1 MKRRLGP
8 PIAGLFLLHPALRQD
23 TDCTECEC
31 KILTEMVKGRA
42 LRHLYALIW
51 LIGVVRPRGGDRSG
65 PLRCRRRGVGYADPE
80 LSGSVLLSGAEPE
93 WYMLPITDR

>member
-31 KILTEMVKGRA
+31 KILTEMVK
-42 LRHLYALIW
+42 
-51 LIGVVRPRGGDRSG
+51 
-65 PLRCRRRGVGYADPE
+65 
-80 LSGSVLLSGAEPE
+80 AER
-93 WYMLPITDR
+93 YVTFML